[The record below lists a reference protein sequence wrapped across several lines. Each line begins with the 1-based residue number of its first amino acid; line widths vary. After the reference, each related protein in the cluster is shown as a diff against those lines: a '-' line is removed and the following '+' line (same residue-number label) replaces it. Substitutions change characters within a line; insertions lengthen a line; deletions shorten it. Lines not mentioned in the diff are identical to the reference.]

1 MLVEFKNLF
10 LNFIN
15 FRRPALLFTPL
26 SDVIFFMIDSSSQ
39 SESQK
44 SPVTAPA
51 DMAAQ
56 TEPMTLLG
64 VCCRLQAAGWQAAT
78 PHDGS
83 RGFLSCCTKVQV
95 HYTKAT
101 GVLIY
106 NVPEYRLFLRQM
118 FKS

>member
-64 VCCRLQAAGWQAAT
+64 VCCRLQAGRQPHLTTAQEVFSAA
-78 PHDGS
+78 
-83 RGFLSCCTKVQV
+83 VQKSKFI
-95 HYTKAT
+95 TQR
-101 GVLIY
+101 
-106 NVPEYRLFLRQM
+106 RLGC
-118 FKS
+118 